1 MCPGINKKHDVAS
14 DLLTD
19 PDNGFEM
26 LVADHFRELLGSEAT
41 LERLPKPFFGNG
53 HTRFDPATSSPVGHG
68 CDEKNEDSAGGIQP
82 LPGDSRNYPDVIR
95 FCMVSER
102 LVQQRDRMKNRR
114 QAASSKDHAVRSGE
128 WGNRM
133 RPTL

>member
-1 MCPGINKKHDVAS
+1 MCPGINQKHHVAS

-53 HTRFDPATSSPVGHG
+53 HTRFDPVSSQTLVEFAWFYDPVRIDHVPLWDTDAMKKMRTPLVGFSHYRVTPATIPMLFDFAWFQNGLFN
-68 CDEKNEDSAGGIQP
+68 NEI
-82 LPGDSRNYPDVIR
+82 
-95 FCMVSER
+95 E
-102 LVQQRDRMKNRR
+102 
-114 QAASSKDHAVRSGE
+114 
-128 WGNRM
+128 
-133 RPTL
+133 